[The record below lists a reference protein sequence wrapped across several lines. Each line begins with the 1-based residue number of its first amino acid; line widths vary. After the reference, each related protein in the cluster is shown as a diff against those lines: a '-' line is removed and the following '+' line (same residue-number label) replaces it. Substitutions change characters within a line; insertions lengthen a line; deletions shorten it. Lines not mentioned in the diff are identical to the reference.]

1 VKEVVQTALELANVL
16 ESGGNLSN
24 MQTQEA
30 IVANTAASSS
40 SKTIDQVRV
49 MEVNADNPAQI
60 GEEEFIVIMEV
71 YVQILVSARMMV
83 RKTVNGVTTTEMTMS
98 NQYIT
103 TKLMIE

>member
-1 VKEVVQTALELANVL
+1 MKEVVQTALELANVL

-30 IVANTAASSS
+30 IVASTAASSS

-98 NQYIT
+98 NQ
-103 TKLMIE
+103 

>member
-98 NQYIT
+98 NQ
-103 TKLMIE
+103 

>member
-1 VKEVVQTALELANVL
+1 MKEVVQTALELANVL

-98 NQYIT
+98 NQ
-103 TKLMIE
+103 